1 MYGVDGKKLSFW
13 YKCFLSNY
21 KEWNQRYH
29 AADYVLFKENI
40 GERLSMDETCL
51 SQGELYTIITNKS
64 AHGGKGSLVAMIKG
78 TRSEDIIYYLNH
90 LPRTKRLKVKEI
102 TIDLSPSMRLIAK
115 RAFPNATIV
124 SDRFH
129 VQKLM
134 NEAINDLRV
143 DYRWQAIDQEN
154 EEVAFAKEIGRKF
167 IPHTF
172 ENGDTRR
179 QLLARSRH
187 IVMKHHSKWTDSQ
200 KRRAAIL
207 FREYPAIEEA
217 YGVSMK
223 LTDIFNTK
231 CNKSVAL
238 TKLARWYGE
247 VEKLNCK
254 FFNSVTQTMQNNYAT
269 IVNYF
274 ENRSTNASAES
285 FNAKVKA
292 FRNQF
297 RGVADIPFFIFR
309 LATIFA

>member
-1 MYGVDGKKLSFW
+1 
-13 YKCFLSNY
+13 
-21 KEWNQRYH
+21 
-29 AADYVLFKENI
+29 
-40 GERLSMDETCL
+40 MDETAL
-51 SQGELYTIITNKS
+51 SQGELYTIVTNKS
-64 AHGGKGSLVAMIKG
+64 AHGGKGTLVAMMYG
-78 TRSEDIIYYLNH
+78 TKSEDIIYYLSK
-90 LPRTKRLKVKEI
+90 LPRHKRLKVKEI

-134 NEAINDLRV
+134 NEAISDLRV

-154 EEVAFAKEIGRKF
+154 EEIAFAKELGRRF
-167 IPHTF
+167 IPDVF
-172 ENGDTRR
+172 KNGDTRR

-187 IVMKHHSKWTDSQ
+187 IVMKHFSKWTDSQ
-200 KRRAAIL
+200 RRRAEIL

-217 YGVSMK
+217 YRVSMK
-223 LTDIFNTK
+223 LTEIFNS
-231 CNKSVAL
+231 KSSRGEAL
-238 TKLARWYGE
+238 TKLARWYEE

-254 FFNSVTQTMQNNYAT
+254 YFNSVIQTMQNNYAT
-269 IVNYF
+269 IANYF

-297 RGVADIPFFIFR
+297 RGVSDIPFFIYR
-309 LATIFA
+309 LKTIFA